1 MLVLRFDYIVI
12 ECVCDVLDIII
23 VITMMISSCILYS
36 ASAEKKP
43 YKLQT
48 TAELQQLG
56 DSPETLIESRAGQ
69 TATFV
74 R

>member
-36 ASAEKKP
+36 ASAEKT